1 MGACRP
7 RLGAV
12 LTVLASEPLA
22 LSDIASRTGI
32 FIIGLIIV
40 TISMISL
47 LRTVIVPRPLRS
59 SLSGLVMWV
68 VWGITRGIST
78 LRRGYAG
85 RDQVLAWTGPI
96 MILMMLL
103 TWLVGFLVGYAML
116 IYGISGM
123 EFGQAMRQSGS
134 SLLTLGFAG
143 GSTEDQTIIDFVA
156 ATTGPIIIAMLI
168 GYLPTIFQTYLER
181 EVLVTTLSTVGGEPS
196 WGPEFLARV
205 AMAGTYDQMPHLF
218 AQWSEWAA
226 RLRLTH
232 MTYPTLMYVRGSRA
246 NRHYVVALLSMLD
259 AAALRISLSK
269 TDDRHEAYRL
279 LLQGSAAFE
288 SLYLV
293 LGPPRRG
300 RHRIP
305 IVGDYIPPKEPI
317 NATESHIPAWNE
329 DLRAVHAASAAD
341 SSFARTRMHA
351 MQLGLDRPRTSTLAR
366 DQFDQAIAMMQKA
379 GVEMD
384 RDLDEAW
391 EMFRNIRKE
400 YEFPAYGMA
409 RKLDVVPAPWSGP
422 RFRPTEVIRPHSAV
436 AMRRQLEG

>member
-1 MGACRP
+1 M
-7 RLGAV
+7 
-12 LTVLASEPLA
+12 LTVLAAEPSA
-22 LSDIASRTGI
+22 FSDIASRTGI
-32 FIIGLIIV
+32 FIIGLFIV
-40 TISMISL
+40 VITMVSL

-59 SLSGLVMWV
+59 SLSGLVMWL
-68 VWGITRGIST
+68 VWWVTRGISA
-78 LRRGYAG
+78 LRRTYRG

-103 TWLVGFLVGYAML
+103 AWLIGFLFGYAML

-123 EFGQAMRQSGS
+123 EFGQALRQSGS

-143 GSTEDQTIIDFVA
+143 GTTEDQTIIDFVA

-181 EVLVTTLSTVGGEPS
+181 EVLITTISTIGGEPT
-196 WGPEFLARV
+196 WGPEFLARTTL
-205 AMAGTYDQMPHLF
+205 AGATDETGRHF
-218 AQWSEWAA
+218 AEWAQWAA

-246 NRHYVVALLSMLD
+246 NRHYVVALLAMLD
-259 AAALRISLSK
+259 AAALKISLTKSEE
-269 TDDRHEAYRL
+269 RHDAYRL

-288 SLYLV
+288 TLYLV
-293 LGPPRRG
+293 LGAPKKG

-305 IVGDYIPPKEPI
+305 IVGNYIPPKNQGPRI
-317 NATESHIPAWNE
+317 NSHLPAWND

-341 SSFARTRMHA
+341 SSVSMSRLHA
-351 MQLGLDRPRTSTLAR
+351 LQLGMDRQRASTLTR
-366 DQFDQAIAMMQKA
+366 DQFDRAVAMMREA
-379 GVEMD
+379 GMQVD

-391 EMFRNIRKE
+391 AMFRDIRKE

-409 RKLDVVPAPWSGP
+409 LKLDVVPAPWSGP
-422 RFRPTEVIRPHSAV
+422 RFRRTEIIHPASAV
-436 AMRRQLEG
+436 EMRAHLPE